1 MRILLIEDDAI
12 LGDGVQAGLT
22 QSGFGVD
29 WARSCEEGRLA
40 LAVHAYEA
48 VVLDIGLPDGSGL
61 ELLQEWRTQ
70 ENPIPVLILTARD
83 TLADRV
89 TGLNQGADDYLI
101 KPFELDELTARLRAL
116 LRRSHQR
123 AAPVLAYKGIVLDP
137 AARTVTLDG
146 HPIDLPLREF
156 TLLEELLE
164 NEGRVLTRSRLEQ
177 SLYGWNAEVESNAI
191 EVHVH
196 HLRRKFGADL
206 IKTVRGV
213 GYMICKAEG
222 SS

>member
-12 LGDGVQAGLT
+12 LGDGVEAGLI
-22 QSGFGVD
+22 QAGFGVD
-29 WARSCEEGRLA
+29 WAKTCDEGRLA
-40 LAVHAYEA
+40 LTTNSYEA

-61 ELLQEWRTQ
+61 ELLREWRQ
-70 ENPIPVLILTARD
+70 QKNPIPVLILTARD

-89 TGLNQGADDYLI
+89 TGLNQGADDYLV

-123 AAPVLAYKGIVLDP
+123 AAPVLTHKGITLDP
-137 AARTVTLDG
+137 QARTVTLDG
-146 HPIDLPLREF
+146 VSVDLPLREF

-213 GYMICKAEG
+213 GYMISKAVQ
-222 SS
+222 S